1 VVPLSLLPKVPFQP
15 RFRLGLGLGLGL
27 DYGAPPF
34 LILTLIRPNRSHLLA
49 YRDIV
54 ITSLLLTSLCLAAF
68 MGTSAIAS
76 FPSAALIGSGVGA
89 VAVAARLRPVPR
101 PPPRWRD
108 KRWLRPRQPPR
119 IYTVVA
125 ALQAPFCRPGNMRL
139 CSAPRRPSQSRHSCR
154 SPSRS
159 PACTVIYY
167 SVHRCVSSDEMRFG
181 WALFPASVTV
191 RSGRR
196 EKEKAGAFPPPLP
209 QPAAPAVAAFLAHL
223 RVHRPR
229 FVG

>member
-1 VVPLSLLPKVPFQP
+1 MPLSLLPKVPFQP
-15 RFRLGLGLGLGL
+15 RFRLGLGLGL

-54 ITSLLLTSLCLAAF
+54 ITSLLTSLCLAAF

-76 FPSAALIGSGVGA
+76 FPSAALIGSGAGAGA

-119 IYTVVA
+119 IYIRLLPPCRLRSADQVTCA
-125 ALQAPFCRPGNMRL
+125 SALL
-139 CSAPRRPSQSRHSCR
+139 CSAPPV
-154 SPSRS
+154 P
-159 PACTVIYY
+159 
-167 SVHRCVSSDEMRFG
+167 
-181 WALFPASVTV
+181 VTPFLPL
-191 RSGRR
+191 
-196 EKEKAGAFPPPLP
+196 AQPLP
-209 QPAAPAVAAFLAHL
+209 CMYRNLLFSSPL
-223 RVHRPR
+223 RLV
-229 FVG
+229 

>member
-1 VVPLSLLPKVPFQP
+1 VVGFAIFGLAVHPGAACRGGGLVVVPLSLLPKVPFQP

-119 IYTVVA
+119 IYIRLLPPCRLRSADQVTCASALLRA
-125 ALQAPFCRPGNMRL
+125 A
-139 CSAPRRPSQSRHSCR
+139 RPSH
-154 SPSRS
+154 
-159 PACTVIYY
+159 AI
-167 SVHRCVSSDEMRFG
+167 
-181 WALFPASVTV
+181 
-191 RSGRR
+191 
-196 EKEKAGAFPPPLP
+196 
-209 QPAAPAVAAFLAHL
+209 PAAPLHV
-223 RVHRPR
+223 P
-229 FVG
+229 

>member
-1 VVPLSLLPKVPFQP
+1 MVGFAIFGLAVHPGAACRGGGLVVVPLSLLPKVPFQP
-15 RFRLGLGLGLGL
+15 RFRLGLGLGL

-76 FPSAALIGSGVGA
+76 FPSAALIGSGAGAGA

-108 KRWLRPRQPPR
+108 NDGRVPANRRVPPTIRLLPPCRLRSADQVTCASALLR
-119 IYTVVA
+119 A
-125 ALQAPFCRPGNMRL
+125 A
-139 CSAPRRPSQSRHSCR
+139 RPSHAI
-154 SPSRS
+154 
-159 PACTVIYY
+159 PAA
-167 SVHRCVSSDEMRFG
+167 R
-181 WALFPASVTV
+181 
-191 RSGRR
+191 
-196 EKEKAGAFPPPLP
+196 
-209 QPAAPAVAAFLAHL
+209 PAAPLHV
-223 RVHRPR
+223 P
-229 FVG
+229 